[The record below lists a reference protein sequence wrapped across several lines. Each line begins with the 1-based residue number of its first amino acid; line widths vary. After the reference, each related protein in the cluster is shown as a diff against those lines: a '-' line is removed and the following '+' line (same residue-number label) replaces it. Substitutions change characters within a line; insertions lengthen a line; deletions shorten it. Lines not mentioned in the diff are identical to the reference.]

1 MKKLLCSLMAA
12 LIAFSGCAALAA
24 GKLEVTHENLMLLD
38 EYGFEGYAFAR
49 VENTGDKPI
58 KINAGVM
65 ELYNA
70 DGDAI
75 TSSDYLYAYGSEQ
88 LNPGEYTYVQLSA
101 SDSEVEIADVAD
113 HLLTITG
120 KSDKDYVASRF
131 PVTTELALN
140 VEDDYYTT
148 SYMYATVT
156 NDTDEP
162 VYDICVA
169 LALLDADGNIL
180 YLTDETLYN
189 KALLP
194 GGSILIR
201 EEIPSYFSESFE
213 KNGYGTPASVDA
225 IAYVQTYQP

>member
-1 MKKLLCSLMAA
+1 MKKLLCSLMVA

-101 SDSEVEIADVAD
+101 SDSEVEVWTVLDVFLQGII
-113 HLLTITG
+113 LLQITIL
-120 KSDKDYVASRF
+120 RF
-131 PVTTELALN
+131 
-140 VEDDYYTT
+140 
-148 SYMYATVT
+148 
-156 NDTDEP
+156 
-162 VYDICVA
+162 
-169 LALLDADGNIL
+169 
-180 YLTDETLYN
+180 
-189 KALLP
+189 
-194 GGSILIR
+194 LIR
-201 EEIPSYFSESFE
+201 TYGLEILVEVVCTRGQKHGPECRY
-213 KNGYGTPASVDA
+213 
-225 IAYVQTYQP
+225 

>member
-1 MKKLLCSLMAA
+1 MKKLLCSLLVA

-38 EYGFEGYAFAR
+38 EYGFEGYVFAR
-49 VENTGDKPI
+49 VDNTGDKPI

-75 TSSDYLYAYGSEQ
+75 TSSDYLYTYGSEQ
-88 LNPGEYTYVQLSA
+88 LNPGEYTYVRLSA
-101 SDSEVEIADVAD
+101 SDSEVKAADVAD

-120 KSDKDYVASRF
+120 KSDKNYVASRF
-131 PVTTELALN
+131 PATTDLALN
-140 VEDDYYTT
+140 VEEDYYTT
-148 SYMYATVT
+148 NYMYATVT
-156 NDTDEP
+156 NNTDEP
-162 VYDICVA
+162 VYDIRVA

-180 YLTDETLYN
+180 YLSEESMYN
-189 KALLP
+189 VALLP
-194 GGSILIR
+194 GSSILVR
-201 EEIPSYFSESFE
+201 EEIPSDFAESFE
-213 KNGYGTPASVDA
+213 KNGYTAPASVDA